1 MKYLPIILI
10 LLISSCKSDS
20 IPKDVLP
27 PEKMQAV
34 LWDMIRADEFLVSYV
49 FRDTSFNRKAES
61 VKMYETV
68 FEVHDITKSTFEKSF
83 KYYQQNPKILKPIMD
98 TLQAWNTD
106 RDLIKPI
113 PLEEEK
119 ILDSILGKKL
129 NQISVK
135 PVKPVDSTNRK

>member
-1 MKYLPIILI
+1 MKYILFI
-10 LLISSCKSDS
+10 LFVFFNSCQNDR

-49 FRDTSFNRKAES
+49 LRDTSFNRKDES
-61 VKMYETV
+61 IKMYETV
-68 FEVHDITKSTFEKSF
+68 FKLHDITKSTFEKSF
-83 KYYQQNPKILKPIMD
+83 KYYHQHPKILKPIMD

-106 RDLIKPI
+106 RDIIQPV
-113 PLEEEK
+113 PLDEEE
-119 ILDSILGKKL
+119 ILDSIPVKKR

-135 PVKPVDSTNRK
+135 PVGTVDSTIRW